1 MNMLDCF
8 VEQNS
13 CNLIWM
19 DPDDLSSPAPFP
31 FGAIGYYSLTE
42 SLSGSLSVP
51 PKKDGLM
58 VKCAKEAVNEHFHI
72 KEFILC
78 ACHDQEWKE
87 LGRLFQGARCPIS
100 TFWSILEQI
109 TPSFPI

>member
-1 MNMLDCF
+1 MLDRF

-31 FGAIGYYSLTE
+31 FGAMGYYSLTE

-51 PKKDGLM
+51 PKRWTRGEVRKRSR
-58 VKCAKEAVNEHFHI
+58 K
-72 KEFILC
+72 
-78 ACHDQEWKE
+78 
-87 LGRLFQGARCPIS
+87 R
-100 TFWSILEQI
+100 TF
-109 TPSFPI
+109 PH